1 MIKVLLF
8 AHLREKAGAEEL
20 VIEEINEI
28 KVHELKSL
36 LTQDYDLPS
45 LNHVMTAINEEFV
58 TDEEIVN
65 TGETVA
71 FIPPVSGG

>member
-8 AHLREKAGAEEL
+8 AHLREKAGTDEFT
-20 VIEEINEI
+20 VTDKNGINV
-28 KVHELKSL
+28 KELKNWL
-36 LTQDYDLPS
+36 MNNYDLPQ
-45 LNHVMTAINEEFV
+45 LNQIMTAINEEFV

-65 TGETVA
+65 DGDTVA

>member
-8 AHLREKAGAEEL
+8 AHLREKLGTEQL
-20 VIEEINEI
+20 MIQDKNEMS
-28 KVHELKSL
+28 VQDLKIWLSEQYNL
-36 LTQDYDLPS
+36 QS

-58 TDEEIVN
+58 TDDEVVKD
-65 TGETVA
+65 GDTVA

>member
-8 AHLREKAGAEEL
+8 AHLREKVGAEEL
-20 VIEEINEI
+20 VIDENNGI
-28 KVHELKSL
+28 KVHELKQW
-36 LTQDYDLPS
+36 LTQHYDLPS

-65 TGETVA
+65 EGDTVA